1 MGGGSTGVGE
11 EATSAPGIPC
21 YRAAY
26 TKMSSNGQCEQGME
40 TPSYIMIEMQE
51 FVVFFLGKFI
61 QRERKKGTYWLSEVF
76 GTDSELYLQR
86 KRPFQAY
93 RDRSKKLGLPH
104 EMSDRLRTAAPEVGV
119 PGDLT
124 SGQLSTS

>member
-1 MGGGSTGVGE
+1 
-11 EATSAPGIPC
+11 
-21 YRAAY
+21 
-26 TKMSSNGQCEQGME
+26 
-40 TPSYIMIEMQE
+40 MIEMQE
-51 FVVFFLGKFI
+51 FVGFFLGKFI